1 MRLCGAGD
9 KTANE
14 KEQLISQLDEED
26 KHAVYSVIDGILTK
40 NKFQTFFEQ
49 NIQTAK

>member
-1 MRLCGAGD
+1 VED

-14 KEQLISQLDEED
+14 KVKLTSQLDEED
-26 KHAVYSVIDGILTK
+26 KSAVYRIIKGILTK

>member
-1 MRLCGAGD
+1 VKR

-14 KEQLISQLDEED
+14 KAELILQLDDED
-26 KHAVYSVIDGILTK
+26 MNTAYRIIDGMLVK

-49 NIQTAK
+49 NIQKAK